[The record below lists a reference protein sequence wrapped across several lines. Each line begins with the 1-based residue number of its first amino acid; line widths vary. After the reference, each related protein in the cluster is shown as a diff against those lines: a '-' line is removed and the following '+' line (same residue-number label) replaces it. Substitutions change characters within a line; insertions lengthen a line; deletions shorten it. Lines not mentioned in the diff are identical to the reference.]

1 VTRTPANEQED
12 RLLGAL
18 AWMVSQYLTVENNGL
33 DHMCM
38 SAGEQAMKILA
49 EYGLVTDDTRHGRW
63 TEAGQLFLDSH

>member
-1 VTRTPANEQED
+1 VTRTPANEQEEG
-12 RLLGAL
+12 LLGAL